1 MLSTLTNLPKTQ
13 GLQEAIDNSATTR
26 IELSLQ
32 SLAYFASIYFS
43 HYLKGTSPQFHIEIY
58 DYLQDIDVRQL
69 EIIAFRGSAK
79 STIASLIY
87 PIWCALF
94 KKKNF
99 IILCSDTHTQA
110 KQIITNLIFE
120 LEHNER
126 IQKDFGS
133 MKDPREDWTATNI
146 QLKNKVRIMSR
157 SRGQKFR
164 GLRHLQYRPDLIVL
178 DDIENIDDVRTK
190 EQRDKTEEWF
200 ASDVVPTLDTQVGKL
215 VIIGNMLHNDSIISR
230 LKNKW
235 TESKLGIVKEYPL
248 INDNGENLWATRY
261 PFEKVDEL
269 KKANL
274 RFFQREYLLK
284 IIASEEQLVKKI
296 FYYEKLPELVRISIG
311 VDLAI
316 SKSQTADYTSI
327 NVCAEGRDG
336 KLYNIKNIY
345 GKWNFNEAL
354 EKISNVYNDFLVVYP
369 AIPITLGIED
379 VAYQR
384 SALEEFYR
392 RYRIQP
398 IAIKQTKDKHA
409 RIETMVPYLE
419 NEQILFKREG
429 MDDLINQL
437 LNFGVERY
445 DDCVD
450 SAEISWRL
458 LLNADKPSILW
469 L

>member
-1 MLSTLTNLPKTQ
+1 MDLMQTDQQRIIAGVSSS
-13 GLQEAIDNSATTR
+13 AITR
-26 IELSLQ
+26 RELSRD
-32 SLAYFASIYFS
+32 SLAYFAMIYFS
-43 HYLKGTSPQFHIEIY
+43 HYFKNNVPEFHFEIY
-58 DYLQDIDVRQL
+58 DLLKDENIRQL

-87 PIWCALF
+87 PIWCAVY
-94 KKKNF
+94 KRKNF
-99 IILCSDTHTQA
+99 IILCSDTHIQA

-120 LEHNER
+120 LEHNE
-126 IQKDFGS
+126 KLLSDFGS
-133 MKDPREDWTATNI
+133 MKDPKEDWTATNI
-146 QLKNKVRIMSR
+146 HLKNEVRIMSR

-164 GLRHLQYRPDLIVL
+164 GLRHLQHRPDLIVL
-178 DDIENIDDVRTK
+178 DDIENIDDIRTK
-190 EQRDKTEEWF
+190 EQRDKTEEWY

-215 VIIGNMLHNDSIISR
+215 VIVGNMLHNDSIISR
-230 LKNKW
+230 IKHKW
-235 TESKLGIVKEYPL
+235 RETGIGIVKEYPL
-248 INDNGENLWATRY
+248 VNDKGENNWISRY
-261 PFEKVDEL
+261 SFDKINEL
-269 KKANL
+269 KKANI
-274 RFFQREYLLK
+274 RFFQREYLLQ

-296 FYYEKLPELVRISIG
+296 FYYEKLPEIQKIGIG

-327 NVCAEGRDG
+327 NICALGRDD
-336 KLYNIKNIY
+336 KIYNLKNIY
-345 GKWNFNEAL
+345 GKWNFNEAQ
-354 EKISNVYNDFLVVYP
+354 EKIASVYNDYLLVYP
-369 AIPITLGIED
+369 SIPIILGIED
-379 VAYQR
+379 VAYQK

-392 RYRIQP
+392 RYKISP
-398 IAIKQTKDKHA
+398 IAVKQTKDKHA

-450 SAEISWRL
+450 AGEISWRL
-458 LLNADKPSILW
+458 LLNADRPAILW